1 MSKEF
6 YPQRHTNWLFSVI
19 QKTSLKRSKNLKEIA
34 KSLFALSI
42 KKNKEIN
49 VSWLNYLSISIQS
62 ITFNILPALHLCSSV
77 KASVIFKK
85 FPYNYSL
92 RLGDFLP

>member
-6 YPQRHTNWLFSVI
+6 YPQHHTNWLLSVI

-42 KKNKEIN
+42 KKNKKIN
-49 VSWLNYLSISIQS
+49 VSWLNYLNISIQS

-77 KASVIFKK
+77 KASTIFKK

-92 RLGDFLP
+92 CLGDFLP

>member
-1 MSKEF
+1 MSQGI
-6 YPQRHTNWLFSVI
+6 YPQRHTNSLFSVI

-49 VSWLNYLSISIQS
+49 VS
-62 ITFNILPALHLCSSV
+62 
-77 KASVIFKK
+77 
-85 FPYNYSL
+85 
-92 RLGDFLP
+92 